1 MFGENIF
8 YDPTTGRLIR
18 LLAAFVCSSAL
29 WPGVAATTDKLPPST
44 RKTISAK
51 DGLSIVCEVAGRGET
66 ALIFLHGW
74 CGDREYWKRQVDE
87 FASEYQVVT
96 FDQAGHGASGKDR
109 KEWTVASLAVDVESV
124 VKALDLKRVILVG
137 HSMGGSVGLAAAKRM
152 PGRVVAVVGVD
163 TLQNAEF
170 KFPEET
176 VQKLLAGFAA
186 DFPTN
191 VRGMF
196 AQLLPE
202 HADPDL
208 VKWLGSK
215 AAAQDPKMAVALM
228 RDLVQLDTKTL
239 LREAKV
245 PVRCINS
252 AGGYQFYNP
261 TLAETNRKYADY
273 SAVFIEHVGHYPML
287 EKPVEFN
294 RQLRAVLEDF
304 RK

>member
-1 MFGENIF
+1 M
-8 YDPTTGRLIR
+8 TRTLIR
-18 LLAAFVCSSAL
+18 FLAAIVCSSAL
-29 WPGVAATTDKLPPST
+29 WPAMAAVTDKGAPPR
-44 RKTISAK
+44 RKTVNTR
-51 DGLSIVCEVAGRGET
+51 DGLTLVCEVAGRGET
-66 ALIFLHGW
+66 SLIFLHGW

-87 FASEYQVVT
+87 FTLEYQVVT
-96 FDQAGHGASGKDR
+96 FDQAGHGESGKDR
-109 KEWTVASLAVDVESV
+109 KEWRAASLAVDVESV
-124 VKALDLKRVILVG
+124 VNALDLKRVILVG
-137 HSMGGSVGLAAAKRM
+137 HSMGGSVGLAAAKLM
-152 PGRVVAVVGVD
+152 PGRVVAVVGVV

-176 VQKLLAGFAA
+176 IQKLLTSLDA
-186 DFPTN
+186 DFQTN

-208 VKWLGSK
+208 IKWLGAK

-252 AGGYQFYNP
+252 AGGYQFYTP
-261 TLAETNRKYADY
+261 TSIETNRKYADY
-273 SAVFIEHVGHYPML
+273 RAVFIENVGHYPML
-287 EKPVEFN
+287 EKPTEFN
-294 RQLRAVLEDF
+294 RQLRTVLKDVT
-304 RK
+304 R

>member
-1 MFGENIF
+1 M
-8 YDPTTGRLIR
+8 
-18 LLAAFVCSSAL
+18 
-29 WPGVAATTDKLPPST
+29 WPGMAATTDKAPPLRS
-44 RKTISAK
+44 KTVIAK
-51 DGLSIVCEVAGRGET
+51 DGLSIVCSVAGQGET
-66 ALIFLHGW
+66 TLIFLHGW
-74 CGDREYWKRQVDE
+74 CGDREYWKRQVGE
-87 FASEYQVVT
+87 FASDYQVVT
-96 FDQAGHGASGKDR
+96 LDQAGHGESGKDR
-109 KEWTVASLAVDVESV
+109 KDWTVVSLAVDVESV
-124 VKALDLKRVILVG
+124 VMALDLKRVILVG
-137 HSMGGSVGLAAAKRM
+137 HSMGGSIGLAAAKRM
-152 PGRVVAVVGVD
+152 PGRIVAVVGVD

-176 VQKLLAGFAA
+176 VRKLLAGFAT

-261 TLAETNRKYADY
+261 TLTETNRKYADY